1 MGSHF
6 LSFTLMAA
14 MSRDVEVLTLLLLAV
29 SVSCQLLDDAARAR
43 FDLILKDFGFSETSR
58 ATVSREEVQG
68 DTRGLTGDPQTNP
81 VQTST
86 QTPSQ
91 PANIRRLRV
100 DPRRRQKTPVSVRN
114 QDRPAERL
122 TPNGVP
128 IVSKVG
134 TSEGR
139 VTDQSTGFNFGLR
152 SVPAPGQPLTSPGL
166 SNLLAIAGDPQDN
179 PVRGSTP
186 VLNSGG
192 SVSTEDIEPTPRSL
206 VVRNRARTNFRQTS
220 PPPAKLTSSED
231 RRTNP
236 FINPA
241 LSVQQRETTPAPST
255 SSTAPFLVS
264 FQKIN
269 KLTSTSTQS
278 STSTVPSVSPVRE
291 SRITVPRQKST
302 SLNKENEI
310 DTEPQVENHTAKL
323 DTRREKPRSQGHR
336 PEKKSRP
343 NKEETGKGNSR
354 GREGPGCYSI
364 CDTLIVEVYQ
374 LLGG

>member
-1 MGSHF
+1 MV
-6 LSFTLMAA
+6 A
-14 MSRDVEVLTLLLLAV
+14 LLLLAL

-68 DTRGLTGDPQTNP
+68 DTRGLTGDLQVMYGVMTDVSGDDKTCQTNP

-139 VTDQSTGFNFGLR
+139 VTDQSSGFNFGLR

-166 SNLLAIAGDPQDN
+166 SNLLAIAGDPQ
-179 PVRGSTP
+179 V
-186 VLNSGG
+186 
-192 SVSTEDIEPTPRSL
+192 
-206 VVRNRARTNFRQTS
+206 
-220 PPPAKLTSSED
+220 
-231 RRTNP
+231 
-236 FINPA
+236 
-241 LSVQQRETTPAPST
+241 
-255 SSTAPFLVS
+255 
-264 FQKIN
+264 
-269 KLTSTSTQS
+269 
-278 STSTVPSVSPVRE
+278 
-291 SRITVPRQKST
+291 
-302 SLNKENEI
+302 
-310 DTEPQVENHTAKL
+310 
-323 DTRREKPRSQGHR
+323 
-336 PEKKSRP
+336 
-343 NKEETGKGNSR
+343 
-354 GREGPGCYSI
+354 
-364 CDTLIVEVYQ
+364 
-374 LLGG
+374 